1 MTLEFTQPDIDQ
13 AMRALSRCKLTYNQ
27 EQLALRRIGRAV
39 IKQAKKN
46 VRQQRGVQGQ
56 PFAPRTKKRKGRR
69 RLLPN
74 IAKRLRGKNDT
85 NHVEVGFNNRLTGEI
100 AHKQQYGSP
109 AETWTAARIRQA
121 RGALTLREYNKPP
134 TPRQARALIRAGY
147 MIKKKRGKGWK
158 KPTTKWVV
166 SNITQGQCGLIL
178 RKLLGKQPKSSW
190 EITNTPRPFLGLT
203 PEQSDQIIT
212 HEVLRILR

>member
-1 MTLEFTQPDIDQ
+1 MALEFTQPDIDQ
-13 AMRALSRCKLTYNQ
+13 AIRALSRCKLTYNQ

-46 VRQQRGVQGQ
+46 VRQQRDIHGQ

-74 IAKRLRGKNDT
+74 IAKRLRGKNGT
-85 NHVEVGFNNRLTGEI
+85 NHIDIGFNNRLTGEI

-109 AETWTAARIRQA
+109 AETWTAARIRRS
-121 RGALTLREYNKPP
+121 RGAFKDYDKPP
-134 TPRQARALIRAGY
+134 SPKQARALIRAGY

-166 SNITQGQCGLIL
+166 DHITQGQCGLIL
-178 RKLLGKQPKSSW
+178 RKLVNKQPKVSW
-190 EITNTPRPFLGLT
+190 EINNKPRPFLGLT
-203 PEQSDQIIT
+203 PEQSEQIIT